1 MAKTLRMDSL
11 AIAITKELK
20 DYTEE
25 VAEEVTKIAK
35 DVAIESAEKLHERS
49 PKRTGNYS
57 KGWDVREV
65 KGGYEVYNKTVPY
78 LTHLLEKG
86 HAKRNGGRTE
96 PIPHIAPVEE
106 EAISEFEKRVE
117 GAIGK

>member
-11 AIAITKELK
+11 AIAITKELSE
-20 DYTEE
+20 YTEE
-25 VAEEVTKIAK
+25 VQKEVEEIAK
-35 DVAIESAEKLHERS
+35 DVAEKSATKLVENS
-49 PKRTGNYS
+49 PDRTGGYK